1 MLLQSPGGLG
11 FGMPYEKPGLGTEAA
26 VVVAAAR
33 GRGWGSGQ
41 GGGWALIY
49 LYPGKER
56 QPGGRASWGKQHPMV
71 QSPVQA
77 VSLKP

>member
-11 FGMPYEKPGLGTEAA
+11 FGMPYEKPGLGTEAV

-56 QPGGRASWGKQHPMV
+56 QPGDRASWGKQHPMV